1 MKKLWL
7 WVSKKKKKKNKD
19 LVPFLAWFHNKKNSE
34 FGFNSI
40 FEKNN
45 SSFNFW

>member
-1 MKKLWL
+1 MGF
-7 WVSKKKKKKNKD
+7 KKNKD
-19 LVPFLAWFHNKKNSE
+19 LVPFLAWFHNKKNHE

>member
-7 WVSKKKKKKNKD
+7 WVSKKKKKNKD